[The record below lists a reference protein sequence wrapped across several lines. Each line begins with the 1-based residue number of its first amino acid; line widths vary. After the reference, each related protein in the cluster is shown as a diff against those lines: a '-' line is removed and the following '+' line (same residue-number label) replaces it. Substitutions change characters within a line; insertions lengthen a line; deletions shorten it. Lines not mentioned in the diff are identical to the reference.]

1 MPTQSIRDLRVRYRT
16 TYTAYLGCVHELSL
30 VRPPPTDVLDTEE
43 TTLAELVAVRD
54 AFRHELLKYYSS
66 RS

>member
-1 MPTQSIRDLRVRYRT
+1 MSSVR
-16 TYTAYLGCVHELSL
+16 ALSQ
-30 VRPPPTDVLDTEE
+30 VGRPPTDVLDTEAQ
-43 TTLAELVAVRD
+43 TLAELVAVRD